1 MAALRG
7 KLAPDPSLTAA
18 PKGVF
23 TTIMIRPVLIAL
35 GIGIVLTAL
44 LFAIF
49 LWLGPLFFLD
59 GRRPFQINFTIG
71 ALAGLV
77 IGIALARWRALAM
90 IGGLRA
96 AALVAIPGM
105 LVMAAV
111 GSHFQVFFPALDP
124 ALDKVFGSWMLW
136 FYGFMLIGGG
146 VADFARGKQ

>member
-1 MAALRG
+1 M
-7 KLAPDPSLTAA
+7 P
-18 PKGVF
+18 
-23 TTIMIRPVLIAL
+23 RPVLIAL
-35 GIGIVLTAL
+35 TAGTLLTVV

-49 LWLGPLFFLD
+49 LWLGPLFFID
-59 GRRPFQINFTIG
+59 GRRPFQINFTVA

-77 IGIALARWRALAM
+77 IGIVLARWRVTAA
-90 IGGLRA
+90 IGGMRA
-96 AALVAIPGM
+96 AALAAIPGM

-146 VADFARGKQ
+146 VADSARAKQKDDNDNTNQGG

>member
-1 MAALRG
+1 M
-7 KLAPDPSLTAA
+7 P
-18 PKGVF
+18 
-23 TTIMIRPVLIAL
+23 RPVLIAL
-35 GIGIVLTAL
+35 AAGILLTVV

-49 LWLGPLFFLD
+49 LWLGPLFFID
-59 GRRPFQINFTIG
+59 GRRPFQINFTVA

-77 IGIALARWRALAM
+77 IGIVLARWRVTAV
-90 IGGLRA
+90 IGGMRA
-96 AALVAIPGM
+96 AALAAIPGM

-146 VADFARGKQ
+146 VADSARAKQKDDNDNTNQGG

>member
-1 MAALRG
+1 MFLR
-7 KLAPDPSLTAA
+7 PLTA
-18 PKGVF
+18 GV
-23 TTIMIRPVLIAL
+23 
-35 GIGIVLTAL
+35 VLTAL

-59 GRRPFQINFTIG
+59 GRRPFQINFTVG

-77 IGIALARWRALAM
+77 IGIVLARWHVTVA

-111 GSHFQVFFPALDP
+111 GSHFQVFFPALTSS
-124 ALDKVFGSWMLW
+124 F
-136 FYGFMLIGGG
+136 IGQSLRL
-146 VADFARGKQ
+146 VDAVVLRLHADRRRGCLPGETQAKRR

>member
-1 MAALRG
+1 
-7 KLAPDPSLTAA
+7 
-18 PKGVF
+18 
-23 TTIMIRPVLIAL
+23 MIRPVLIAL
-35 GIGIVLTAL
+35 TAGILLTVV

-49 LWLGPLFFLD
+49 LWLGPLFFID
-59 GRRPFQINFTIG
+59 GRRPVQINFTVA

-77 IGIALARWRALAM
+77 IGIVLARWRVTVA

-146 VADFARGKQ
+146 VADSARAKQKDDNDNTDQGG

>member
-1 MAALRG
+1 M
-7 KLAPDPSLTAA
+7 P
-18 PKGVF
+18 
-23 TTIMIRPVLIAL
+23 RPVLIAL
-35 GIGIVLTAL
+35 TAGILLTVV

-49 LWLGPLFFLD
+49 LWLGPLFFID
-59 GRRPFQINFTIG
+59 GRRPFQINFTVA

-77 IGIALARWRALAM
+77 IGIVLARWRVTAV
-90 IGGLRA
+90 IGGMRA
-96 AALVAIPGM
+96 AALAAIPGM

-146 VADFARGKQ
+146 VADSARAKQKDDNDNTNQGG

>member
-1 MAALRG
+1 M
-7 KLAPDPSLTAA
+7 P
-18 PKGVF
+18 
-23 TTIMIRPVLIAL
+23 RPVLIAL
-35 GIGIVLTAL
+35 IAGIGLTAL

-49 LWLGPLFFLD
+49 LWLGPFFFLD
-59 GRRPFQINFTIG
+59 GRRPFQVNFTLA

-77 IGIALARWRALAM
+77 IGIVLVRWRVTVA

-146 VADFARGKQ
+146 VADSARAKQKDDNDDTNQGG

>member
-1 MAALRG
+1 M
-7 KLAPDPSLTAA
+7 P
-18 PKGVF
+18 
-23 TTIMIRPVLIAL
+23 RPVLIAL
-35 GIGIVLTAL
+35 TAGIGLTAL

-49 LWLGPLFFLD
+49 LWLGPFFFLD
-59 GRRPFQINFTIG
+59 GRRPFQVNFTLA

-77 IGIALARWRALAM
+77 IGIVLVRWRVTVA

-146 VADFARGKQ
+146 VADSARAKQKDDNDDTNQGG

>member
-1 MAALRG
+1 MILR
-7 KLAPDPSLTAA
+7 PLT
-18 PKGVF
+18 
-23 TTIMIRPVLIAL
+23 
-35 GIGIVLTAL
+35 IGIVLAAH

-49 LWLGPLFFLD
+49 LWFGPLFFLD

-77 IGIALARWRALAM
+77 IGLALARWRMTAAT
-90 IGGLRA
+90 GGLRSS
-96 AALVAIPGM
+96 ALVAIPGM

-146 VADFARGKQ
+146 VADFMGGKQKTR

>member
-1 MAALRG
+1 
-7 KLAPDPSLTAA
+7 
-18 PKGVF
+18 
-23 TTIMIRPVLIAL
+23 MIRPA
-35 GIGIVLTAL
+35 LTAL
-44 LFAIF
+44 AVGIGLTILLFVIF

-59 GRRPFQINFTIG
+59 GRRPFQINFTLAG
-71 ALAGLV
+71 LAGLV
-77 IGIALARWRALAM
+77 SGIVLARWRVMVA

-146 VADFARGKQ
+146 VACPARRKQKDDNDKTEQGGWQ

>member
-1 MAALRG
+1 M
-7 KLAPDPSLTAA
+7 P
-18 PKGVF
+18 
-23 TTIMIRPVLIAL
+23 RPVLIAL
-35 GIGIVLTAL
+35 TAGILLTVV

-49 LWLGPLFFLD
+49 LWLGPLFFID
-59 GRRPFQINFTIG
+59 GRRPFQINFTVA

-77 IGIALARWRALAM
+77 IGIVLARWRVTAV
-90 IGGLRA
+90 IGGMRA
-96 AALVAIPGM
+96 AALAAIPGM

-146 VADFARGKQ
+146 VADSARAKQKDDNDNTDQGG

>member
-1 MAALRG
+1 M
-7 KLAPDPSLTAA
+7 P
-18 PKGVF
+18 
-23 TTIMIRPVLIAL
+23 RPVLIAL
-35 GIGIVLTAL
+35 AAGILLTVV

-49 LWLGPLFFLD
+49 LWLGPLFFID
-59 GRRPFQINFTIG
+59 GRRPFQINFTVA

-77 IGIALARWRALAM
+77 IGIVLARWRVTVA

-146 VADFARGKQ
+146 VADSARAKQKDDNDNTNQGG

>member
-1 MAALRG
+1 MFLR
-7 KLAPDPSLTAA
+7 PLTA
-18 PKGVF
+18 GV
-23 TTIMIRPVLIAL
+23 
-35 GIGIVLTAL
+35 VLTAL

-59 GRRPFQINFTIG
+59 GRRPFQINFTVG

-77 IGIALARWRALAM
+77 IGIVLARWHVTVA

-146 VADFARGKQ
+146 VACPARRKQKDDNDKTNQGG

>member
-1 MAALRG
+1 M
-7 KLAPDPSLTAA
+7 P
-18 PKGVF
+18 
-23 TTIMIRPVLIAL
+23 RPVLIAL
-35 GIGIVLTAL
+35 TAGILLTVV

-49 LWLGPLFFLD
+49 LWLGPLFFID
-59 GRRPFQINFTIG
+59 GRRPFQINFTVA

-77 IGIALARWRALAM
+77 IGIVLARWRVTAVL
-90 IGGLRA
+90 GGLRA
-96 AALVAIPGM
+96 SALVAIPGM

-146 VADFARGKQ
+146 VADSARAKQKDDNDNTNQGG

>member
-1 MAALRG
+1 
-7 KLAPDPSLTAA
+7 
-18 PKGVF
+18 
-23 TTIMIRPVLIAL
+23 MIRPVLIAL
-35 GIGIVLTAL
+35 TAGILLTVV

-49 LWLGPLFFLD
+49 LWLGPLFFID
-59 GRRPFQINFTIG
+59 GRRPFQINFTVA

-77 IGIALARWRALAM
+77 IGIVLARWRVTAV
-90 IGGLRA
+90 IGGMRA
-96 AALVAIPGM
+96 AALAAIPGM

-146 VADFARGKQ
+146 VADSARAKQKDDNDNTNQGG

>member
-1 MAALRG
+1 M
-7 KLAPDPSLTAA
+7 P
-18 PKGVF
+18 
-23 TTIMIRPVLIAL
+23 RPVLIAL
-35 GIGIVLTAL
+35 TAGIGLTAL

-49 LWLGPLFFLD
+49 LWLGPLFFID
-59 GRRPFQINFTIG
+59 GRRPFQINFTVA

-77 IGIALARWRALAM
+77 IGIVLARWRVTVA

-146 VADFARGKQ
+146 VADSARAKQKDDNDNTNQGG

>member
-1 MAALRG
+1 MFS
-7 KLAPDPSLTAA
+7 APPSTA
-18 PKGVF
+18 GV
-23 TTIMIRPVLIAL
+23 
-35 GIGIVLTAL
+35 VLTAL
-44 LFAIF
+44 LFASLPLARARSSF
-49 LWLGPLFFLD
+49 LPTG
-59 GRRPFQINFTIG
+59 GRPFQINFTVG

-77 IGIALARWRALAM
+77 IGIVLARWHVTVA

-146 VADFARGKQ
+146 VACPARRKQKDDNDKTNQGG

>member
-1 MAALRG
+1 M
-7 KLAPDPSLTAA
+7 P
-18 PKGVF
+18 
-23 TTIMIRPVLIAL
+23 RPVLIAITA
-35 GIGIVLTAL
+35 GILLTAL

-49 LWLGPLFFLD
+49 LWLGPLFFID
-59 GRRPFQINFTIG
+59 GRRPFQINFTVA

-77 IGIALARWRALAM
+77 IGIVLARWRVTVA

-146 VADFARGKQ
+146 VADSARAKQKDDNDNTDQGG

>member
-1 MAALRG
+1 ML
-7 KLAPDPSLTAA
+7 
-18 PKGVF
+18 
-23 TTIMIRPVLIAL
+23 RPVLIAL
-35 GIGIVLTAL
+35 TAGIVLTAL

-59 GRRPFQINFTIG
+59 GRRPFQINFTVG

-77 IGIALARWRALAM
+77 IGLVLARWRVTVA

-146 VADFARGKQ
+146 VACPARRKQKDDNDKTNQGG

>member
-1 MAALRG
+1 
-7 KLAPDPSLTAA
+7 
-18 PKGVF
+18 
-23 TTIMIRPVLIAL
+23 MIRPVLIA
-35 GIGIVLTAL
+35 IVSGLLLTAL
-44 LFAIF
+44 LFMIF
-49 LWLGPLFFLD
+49 LWLGTLFFLD

-77 IGIALARWRALAM
+77 IGIVLARLHGLKPL
-90 IGGLRA
+90 GGLRA

-111 GSHFQVFFPALDP
+111 ASHFQVFFPALDP

>member
-1 MAALRG
+1 M
-7 KLAPDPSLTAA
+7 P
-18 PKGVF
+18 
-23 TTIMIRPVLIAL
+23 RPVLIAL
-35 GIGIVLTAL
+35 TAGILLTAL

-49 LWLGPLFFLD
+49 LWLGPLFFID
-59 GRRPFQINFTIG
+59 GRRPFQINFTVA

-77 IGIALARWRALAM
+77 IGTVLARWRVTAVL
-90 IGGLRA
+90 GGLRA
-96 AALVAIPGM
+96 SALVAIPGM

-146 VADFARGKQ
+146 VADSARRQQKDDNDKTNQGG

>member
-1 MAALRG
+1 M
-7 KLAPDPSLTAA
+7 P
-18 PKGVF
+18 
-23 TTIMIRPVLIAL
+23 RPVLIAL
-35 GIGIVLTAL
+35 AAGILLTVV

-49 LWLGPLFFLD
+49 LWLGPLFFID
-59 GRRPFQINFTIG
+59 GRRPFQINFTVA

-77 IGIALARWRALAM
+77 IGIVLARWRVTAVL
-90 IGGLRA
+90 GGLRA
-96 AALVAIPGM
+96 SALVAIPGM

-146 VADFARGKQ
+146 VADSARAKQKDDNDNTNQGG